1 MPQQARALNDDDRIS
16 SLKTDAAALH
26 DYVMLPM
33 QISIAKNILASRL
46 VAARY
51 FRGFAT
57 RPLPAAAEFRSAYG
71 NDADDQ
77 WRTEIL

>member
-1 MPQQARALNDDDRIS
+1 MPQQARALNDDHRIS

-46 VAARY
+46 AAARY
-51 FRGFAT
+51 LRGFAT

-77 WRTEIL
+77 WRTENL

>member
-33 QISIAKNILASRL
+33 QISIAKNILASRCA
-46 VAARY
+46 AARY
-51 FRGFAT
+51 FQGFAV
-57 RPLPAAAEFRSAYG
+57 PSAVRG
-71 NDADDQ
+71 RRVQ
-77 WRTEIL
+77 ECLWQRC